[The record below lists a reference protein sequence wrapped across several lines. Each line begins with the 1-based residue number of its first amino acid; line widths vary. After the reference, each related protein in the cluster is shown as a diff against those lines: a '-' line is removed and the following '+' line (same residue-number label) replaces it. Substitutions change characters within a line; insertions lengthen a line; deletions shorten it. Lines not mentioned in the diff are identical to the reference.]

1 VVGRNLP
8 DGALVRPSLML
19 NKSAEHPISHRMLIK
34 KKMHVVLCICIE
46 NNFSVF
52 LAGFPGLKFPQ

>member
-1 VVGRNLP
+1 VAGRHLP
-8 DGALVRPSLML
+8 DGALGRPSLVL
-19 NKSAEHPISHRMLIK
+19 KKSAEHPISHRMLIK